1 MKQKKIRRSLHFL
14 PLAILLILV
23 LLWFWPVRIFSGDA
37 GEVESI
43 KIFDGNTGNLVTVTD
58 RETIEKLVENFKSVY
73 LRRTFDFGSRN
84 GFNLLV
90 DIAVKGR
97 DETCHFTIN
106 SERHAVRESRFY
118 S

>member
-1 MKQKKIRRSLHFL
+1 MKQKKIRRSLRFL

-58 RETIEKLVENFKSVY
+58 RETIEKLVENFKSV
-73 LRRTFDFGSRN
+73 S
-84 GFNLLV
+84 
-90 DIAVKGR
+90 
-97 DETCHFTIN
+97 
-106 SERHAVRESRFY
+106 HARIWK
-118 S
+118 